1 MRYIFPAAFVYLFH
15 GLVLFYFIII
25 KRIMVV
31 LTPEMEDYPSQTA
44 DPSSMTSF
52 LGKTE
57 KAESAPGSAS
67 LKWRTVTK

>member
-44 DPSSMTSF
+44 DPSSKSVF
-52 LGKTE
+52 EIDG
-57 KAESAPGSAS
+57 
-67 LKWRTVTK
+67 